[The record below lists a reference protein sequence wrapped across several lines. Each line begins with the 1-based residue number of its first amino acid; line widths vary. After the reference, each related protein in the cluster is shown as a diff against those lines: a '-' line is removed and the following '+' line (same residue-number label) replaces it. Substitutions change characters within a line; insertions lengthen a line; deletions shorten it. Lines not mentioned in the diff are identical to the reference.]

1 MKFIPGDKTQPNTV
15 TINTCQKPKRS
26 QRIAGFEQRASLAE
40 HVNKTENFRL
50 TARASGIKQSAAKT
64 IYYRHRKG
72 TEHARK
78 QVHSKKDP
86 SHKQQENDLAHQD
99 STTGAD
105 SDARFGLS
113 VTETLSDRNP
123 SSDTPQSVGHETR
136 KTNVKQ
142 PMKKFI
148 HNTSASGPE
157 RTLDYVVSQA
167 QNHLER
173 SPTSHLLRQTTAN
186 KNLGSPTIHE
196 RVLELRPEKM
206 TNRCNPYLNRSS
218 LSNGHPEK

>member
-1 MKFIPGDKTQPNTV
+1 MKFIPGDKIQPNPV
-15 TINTCQKPKRS
+15 TIKVCQKPKRS

-40 HVNKTENFRL
+40 HVNKSENFRL
-50 TARASGIKQSAAKT
+50 SARTSGIKQSAAKT

-78 QVHSKKDP
+78 QVHSKKDL
-86 SHKQQENDLAHQD
+86 SHKRQENDLAHQD

-113 VTETLSDRNP
+113 VMETLSDRNP

-148 HNTSASGPE
+148 HSTSASGPE
-157 RTLDYVVSQA
+157 RDMDYIASQS
-167 QNHLER
+167 QNHLEK
-173 SPTSHLLRQTTAN
+173 SPT
-186 KNLGSPTIHE
+186 GP
-196 RVLELRPEKM
+196 V
-206 TNRCNPYLNRSS
+206 
-218 LSNGHPEK
+218 

>member
-1 MKFIPGDKTQPNTV
+1 MKFIPGDKIQPSIV
-15 TINTCQKPKRS
+15 SIKVCQKPKRS
-26 QRIAGFEQRASLAE
+26 QRIAGFEQRASLVE
-40 HVNKTENFRL
+40 HVNKSENFRL
-50 TARASGIKQSAAKT
+50 SARASGIKQSAAKT

-86 SHKQQENDLAHQD
+86 SHKRQENDLAHQD

-123 SSDTPQSVGHETR
+123 SSDTPQSVAYEAR

-148 HNTSASGPE
+148 HNASAGGPGMD
-157 RTLDYVVSQA
+157 LDYVVSQA
-167 QNHLER
+167 QNHLEK
-173 SPTSHLLRQTTAN
+173 SPTSHL
-186 KNLGSPTIHE
+186 
-196 RVLELRPEKM
+196 
-206 TNRCNPYLNRSS
+206 
-218 LSNGHPEK
+218 